1 MRIMPTPT
9 VRIPELAP
17 LTTGLDLDLADQI
30 PIYIASE
37 NKTKKVTL
45 QSLNTFFAT
54 GGGESHPPAVYLGE
68 MVYEVGAG
76 AAGTDTA
83 AIPSLA
89 GKEFTLERA
98 GFPLFALLPDGS
110 NSATAEYE
118 ILNAGGFK
126 LLNGG
131 TLGLGER
138 FKLTIYS
145 LISTGGGGGGGGS
158 TTTYSSFIRGKKN
171 VTGNT
176 VLDPVTDI
184 NKIIQVRGSSSSYT
198 QTLPNVG
205 DVAANALIVIES
217 IMGNTVGQ
225 KVATTGG
232 QYIYLNNVQKTEIWL
247 HPGEVVWLFRDDDGY
262 YVINDFADRY
272 KDLAR
277 PMAAYK
283 AELNQLVCKGQLVSR
298 TAYPRLWEYVQT
310 LGASLVSDATWS
322 TATATVA
329 GRTVDRPYRGCFST
343 GDGST
348 TFRLPDLMNVAL
360 RGVKAETGTDPN
372 RHLNKPGGFQDDAF
386 ETHSHSLQY
395 YRNDAGGG
403 SQQYVYYLNNDNGPT
418 ALPDGA
424 YLTKETGSSDE
435 TRMENVGVLWVINY

>member
-1 MRIMPTPT
+1 MPTPT
-9 VRIPELAP
+9 VRIPELSP
-17 LTTGLDLDLADQI
+17 LTAGLDLDLADQL

-54 GGGESHPPAVYLGE
+54 GGGETHPPAVYLGE
-68 MVYEVGAG
+68 MVYVVDAA

-83 AIPSLA
+83 SITSLA
-89 GKEFTLERA
+89 GKEFTLERS
-98 GFPLFALLPDGS
+98 GYPLIPLLPDGS
-110 NSATAEYE
+110 NSAIAEYE
-118 ILNAGGFK
+118 ILNSGGFK
-126 LLNGG
+126 LLNGY
-131 TLGLGER
+131 TLGAVGER
-138 FKLTIYS
+138 YKLTIYS
-145 LISTGGGGGGGGS
+145 LIGTGGGGGGGS
-158 TTTYSSFIRGKKN
+158 TTTYASFIRGKKN
-171 VTGNT
+171 VGSNT

-205 DVAANALIVIES
+205 DVAANSLIVIES
-217 IMGNTVGQ
+217 IVGNTAAQ
-225 KVATTGG
+225 KIATTGG

-247 HPGEVVWLFRDDDGY
+247 HPGEIVWLFRDDDGY
-262 YVINDFADRY
+262 YVINDFADQY
-272 KDLAR
+272 KNLAR

-298 TAYPRLWEYVQT
+298 TTYPRLWEYVNG

-360 RGVKAETGTDPN
+360 RGVKAETGTDAN
-372 RHLNKPGGFQDDAF
+372 RHLNKPGGYQDDAT
-386 ETHSHSLQY
+386 ETHDHSLQY
-395 YRNDAGGG
+395 YRNDAQGGG
-403 SQQYVYYLNNDNGPT
+403 QQYVYYLNNDNGPT

-424 YLTKETGSSDE
+424 YKTAPSGSSDE